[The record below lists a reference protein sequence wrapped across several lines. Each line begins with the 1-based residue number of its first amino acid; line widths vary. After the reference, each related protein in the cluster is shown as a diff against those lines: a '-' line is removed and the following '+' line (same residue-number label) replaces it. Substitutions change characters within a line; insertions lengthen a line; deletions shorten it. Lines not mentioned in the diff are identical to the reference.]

1 MGRFLNPK
9 NTAFADVLN
18 SKIYVDKSE
27 LLDYT
32 NSVINTTSKF
42 ICNSRP
48 RRFGKSVTA
57 DMLSAYYSKGCNS
70 QEMFSKLKISQ
81 KDSFETYRNRY
92 DVIHIDIQW
101 FLDPLNGSEGMV
113 EKIQKS
119 VYEELKEAYPEILGA
134 NSSIENNVPDAL
146 SVITEKTGNRFVVII
161 DEWDVLIR
169 DEAQNKKVQ
178 EEYID
183 FLRRLFKGAEPA
195 KYIALAYLTGI
206 LPIKRYKT
214 QSALNN
220 FDEYT
225 MLGAGQLAPYIGFTE
240 DEVIALCD
248 TYHMDFKEVKRWY
261 DGYTMEGQ
269 HVYNPRA
276 VVSVM
281 LRGNFQSYWSQTGTF
296 ESIKPYIN
304 MDFDG
309 LKTAIIEMISGAAI
323 GVNTTSFQN
332 DMITF
337 QNKDDVITLLIH
349 LGYLTYN
356 PVNKM
361 ASIPNEEIRQEFINA
376 TCDTKWNELIAFENQ
391 SEDLLDA
398 TLGMDEE
405 RVAEYIEKIHT
416 EYASAIKYNDE
427 NSLSS
432 VLAIAY
438 LGAIKY
444 YFKPIR
450 ELPTGRGFADFVY
463 VPKKEYASDFPAL
476 VIELKWNQ
484 NANTALQQIKNK
496 NYPEALLEYTGKV
509 LLVGISYDKKIKK
522 HECRIEEY
530 RV

>member
-1 MGRFLNPK
+1 M
-9 NTAFADVLN
+9 
-18 SKIYVDKSE
+18 
-27 LLDYT
+27 
-32 NSVINTTSKF
+32 
-42 ICNSRP
+42 
-48 RRFGKSVTA
+48 
-57 DMLSAYYSKGCNS
+57 
-70 QEMFSKLKISQ
+70 
-81 KDSFETYRNRY
+81 
-92 DVIHIDIQW
+92 
-101 FLDPLNGSEGMV
+101 
-113 EKIQKS
+113 
-119 VYEELKEAYPEILGA
+119 
-134 NSSIENNVPDAL
+134 
-146 SVITEKTGNRFVVII
+146 
-161 DEWDVLIR
+161 
-169 DEAQNKKVQ
+169 
-178 EEYID
+178 
-183 FLRRLFKGAEPA
+183 
-195 KYIALAYLTGI
+195 
-206 LPIKRYKT
+206 
-214 QSALNN
+214 
-220 FDEYT
+220 
-225 MLGAGQLAPYIGFTE
+225 APYIGFTE

-323 GVNTTSFQN
+323 EVNTTSFQN

-496 NYPEALLEYTGKV
+496 NYPEALLEYTGKI

-522 HECRIEEY
+522 HKCRIEEY